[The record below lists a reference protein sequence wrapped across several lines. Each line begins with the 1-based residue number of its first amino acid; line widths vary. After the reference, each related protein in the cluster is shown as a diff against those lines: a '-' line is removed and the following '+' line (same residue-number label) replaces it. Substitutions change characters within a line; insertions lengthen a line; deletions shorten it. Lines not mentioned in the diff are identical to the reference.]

1 MTGSIRRGAAALTL
15 LLVAAGCSS
24 TVGGSGKGGV
34 TSAPS
39 TGTSRDFPSASS
51 APSASVPTAS
61 GPGSSGAPGSTA
73 PAGPSSA
80 PPPAVCAKQTDCKLL
95 KSWNVGSGYL
105 VAAFSAPSASSGVGA
120 SVLMLARDEV
130 PVYWHLIDGETPGEL
145 LCKVA
150 TGTLRNCVLVD
161 YVGAHAAIAYPLV
174 VDGDKLDIGKSVG
187 TDTPGLH
194 AADLDHDLLVEVYG
208 LNNNYKPD
216 YASGHVQWQTWQRTT
231 DGALTSTG
239 CGPLA
244 TSAPP
249 VPTTFLTGSCD
260 FG

>member
-1 MTGSIRRGAAALTL
+1 MTASIRRRAAALTGL
-15 LLVAAGCSS
+15 LLAAGCSS
-24 TVGGSGKGGV
+24 TVGGSGTVGA
-34 TSAPS
+34 TSVPS
-39 TGTSRDFPSASS
+39 TSTSRDFPSASS
-51 APSASVPTAS
+51 VPSTSAPTVSA
-61 GPGSSGAPGSTA
+61 PGSSAAPGTTP

-80 PPPAVCAKQTDCKLL
+80 PPPSVCAKVTDCKLL

-105 VAAFSAPSASSGVGA
+105 VAAFSAPSASSGIGA
-120 SVLMLARDEV
+120 AVLMLARDEV
-130 PVYWHLIDGETPGEL
+130 PVYWHLIDGQTPSEL

-150 TGTLRNCVLVD
+150 TGALRNCVLVD
-161 YVGAHAAIAYPLV
+161 YVGAHAATAYPFV
-174 VDGDKLDIGKSVG
+174 VDGDTLAIGKSVG

-216 YASGHVQWQTWQRTT
+216 YASGHVQWQTWQRST

-244 TSAPP
+244 ASAPP
-249 VPTTFLTGSCD
+249 APTTFLTGTCD